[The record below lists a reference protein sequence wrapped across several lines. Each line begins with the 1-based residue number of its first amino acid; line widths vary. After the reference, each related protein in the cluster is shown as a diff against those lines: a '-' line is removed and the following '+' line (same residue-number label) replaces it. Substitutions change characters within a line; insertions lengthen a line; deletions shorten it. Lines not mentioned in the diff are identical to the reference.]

1 MVKELLAYQE
11 EDALLRAIEQ
21 ELQGSE
27 ERKKMA
33 QARKFLE
40 GVDEN
45 LAALDKKAKD
55 LAGLYESISAKH
67 KELGETLKEIAGAV
81 EGCEDENAASYLQKK
96 TEELLGRMNAL
107 QAQASALTEDINAVL
122 RSYQK
127 LKANTKAMQAQYKE
141 FKVKYDELKTGREE
155 ERKAIESKLAALEK
169 SVDGALMEKYK
180 AKRKDKMFP
189 ILFEAK
195 GEKSNMCGKC
205 LMEISMADVNKLKG
219 GEVIE
224 CDNCRCLIYKKD

>member
-1 MVKELLAYQE
+1 
-11 EDALLRAIEQ
+11 
-21 ELQGSE
+21 
-27 ERKKMA
+27 
-33 QARKFLE
+33 
-40 GVDEN
+40 
-45 LAALDKKAKD
+45 
-55 LAGLYESISAKH
+55 
-67 KELGETLKEIAGAV
+67 
-81 EGCEDENAASYLQKK
+81 
-96 TEELLGRMNAL
+96 MNAL

-127 LKANTKAMQAQYKE
+127 LKVNTKAMQAQYKE